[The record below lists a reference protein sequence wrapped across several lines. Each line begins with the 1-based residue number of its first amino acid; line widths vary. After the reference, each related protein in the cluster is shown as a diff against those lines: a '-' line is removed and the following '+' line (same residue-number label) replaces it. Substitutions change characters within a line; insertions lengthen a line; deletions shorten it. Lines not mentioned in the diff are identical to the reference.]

1 MHFALVVMWWLVRNF
16 IVDDYKIVNG
26 AIGIVR
32 DIVYKEFDGPHH
44 PTGELPAYIVVE
56 FPHSCIPEDKHL
68 IPDKMLNLFQYLL

>member
-1 MHFALVVMWWLVRNF
+1 VRNF

-44 PTGELPAYIVVE
+44 PMGELPAYIVVE
-56 FPHSCIPEDKHL
+56 FPHSCIPRRQAPHT
-68 IPDKMLNLFQYLL
+68 